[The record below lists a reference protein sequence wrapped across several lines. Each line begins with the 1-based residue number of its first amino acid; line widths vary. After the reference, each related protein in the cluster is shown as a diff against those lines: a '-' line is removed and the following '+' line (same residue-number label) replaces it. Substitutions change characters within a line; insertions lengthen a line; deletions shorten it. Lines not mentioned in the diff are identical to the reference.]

1 MSTQIKRTRLIIT
14 LLVMLFL
21 AGGTALAIQFAKG
34 YRPNLAQLAL
44 NGTGLLS
51 VTSYPK
57 NAQVFI
63 NDRLTTVTDDTLNLS
78 PGEYQVK
85 IIKTGFHPWI
95 KTVSIKPELVSS
107 TDARLFPSIPSLTP
121 LTFYQ
126 VSSPLLS
133 PDGSKLLYILTN
145 SPFSQDNG
153 VYVLSLANSIFP
165 GNQISQIADLSTFD
179 YTQAALVWS
188 PDGSQILALI
198 HDTAKIIAS
207 HLLNPRNLNQAK
219 NLTDTTFRLP
229 LLLNQW
235 QDQQKSINLTNLAR
249 FPEFI
254 QKVASESAVNV
265 YFSPDREKILYTAIK
280 DLEIPENLADK
291 AVPSINPSPQ
301 NRKLEAGKTYVY
313 DLKEDSNYL
322 ISEAK
327 YDSKTAQPLIIDG
340 TIATPPAKEPSQ
352 LTSLLTQ
359 INLLRGAYDPH
370 TTQNLGWYTTNR
382 HLIIT
387 NGEGVSL
394 VEYDD
399 SNPTSIIPTQVEQG
413 LAVPSPDGTHLII
426 LSNLNQQTN
435 VANLISLDLK

>member
-1 MSTQIKRTRLIIT
+1 MSTPIKRTRLLIT
-14 LLVMLFL
+14 LLVSLLL

-44 NGTGLLS
+44 DGTGLLS
-51 VTSYPK
+51 ATSYPK

-63 NDRLTTVTDDTLNLS
+63 NDRLTTVTDDTLNLT
-78 PGEYQVK
+78 PEQYQVK
-85 IIKTGFHPWI
+85 IMKTGFLPWI
-95 KTVSIKPELVSS
+95 KTVSIKPELVST

-133 PDGSKLLYILTN
+133 PDGSKLVYTLTN

-153 VYVLSLANSIFP
+153 VYVLSLANSLFP
-165 GNQISQIADLSTFD
+165 GNQIIQIADLSTFD
-179 YTQAALVWS
+179 YRQATFAWS
-188 PDGSQILALI
+188 PDGSQILTLF
-198 HDTAKIIAS
+198 HDTSKILAS

-235 QDQQKSINLTNLAR
+235 QDQQKSINLTALAR

-291 AVPSINPSPQ
+291 TIPSINPTLQ
-301 NRKLEAGKTYVY
+301 NRRLAAGKTYVY
-313 DLKEDSNYL
+313 DLKEDSNFL
-322 ISEAK
+322 ITEAK
-327 YDSKTAQPLIIDG
+327 YDPKTAQPLIVAG
-340 TIATPPAKEPSQ
+340 TVAASGEKPSE
-352 LTSLLTQ
+352 LTANLAI

-370 TTQNLGWYTTNR
+370 TTQNLGWYTTSR

-387 NGEGVSL
+387 GNEGLSI

-399 SNPTSIIPTQVEQG
+399 NNLTPIIPGPVTER

-426 LSNLNQQTN
+426 LSSLNQQTN

>member
-1 MSTQIKRTRLIIT
+1 MPTQIKRTRLITT
-14 LLVMLFL
+14 LLVSLFL
-21 AGGTALAIQFAKG
+21 AGGTFLAIQFAKG

-63 NDRLTTVTDDTLNLS
+63 NDRLTTVTDDTLNLT
-78 PGEYQVK
+78 PEQYQVK
-85 IIKTGFHPWI
+85 IMKTGFHPWV
-95 KTVSIKPELVSS
+95 KTISIKPELVST

-133 PDGSKLLYILTN
+133 PDGSKLVYTLTN

-165 GNQISQIADLSTFD
+165 GNQIIQIADLSTFD
-179 YTQAALVWS
+179 YRQATLVWS
-188 PDGSQILALI
+188 PDGSQILALF

-235 QDQQKSINLTNLAR
+235 QEQQKSINLTALVR

-265 YFSPDREKILYTAIK
+265 YFSPDREKILYTATK
-280 DLEIPENLADK
+280 DQRIPENLADK
-291 AVPSINPSPQ
+291 VIPSINPTVQ
-301 NRKLEAGKTYVY
+301 NRQLLAGKTYVY

-322 ISEAK
+322 ITEAK
-327 YDSKTAQPLIIDG
+327 YNPKTAQPLIVDG
-340 TIATPPAKEPSQ
+340 TIATVAEKPTP
-352 LTSLLTQ
+352 LTSLLAV
-359 INLLRGAYDPH
+359 INLLRAAYDPH
-370 TTQNLGWYTTNR
+370 TTQNLSWYTTSR

-387 NGEGVSL
+387 ANEDISI

-399 SNPTSIIPTQVEQG
+399 NNLTPIISTQVAEG

>member
-1 MSTQIKRTRLIIT
+1 MSTPIKRTRLLIT
-14 LLVMLFL
+14 LLVTLLL

-63 NDRLTTVTDDTLNLS
+63 NDRLTTVTDDTLNLT
-78 PGEYQVK
+78 PEQYQVK
-85 IIKTGFHPWI
+85 IIKTGFHPWT
-95 KTVSIKPELVSS
+95 KTIAIKPELVST

-126 VSSPLLS
+126 VASPLLS
-133 PDGSKLLYILTN
+133 PDGSKLVYILTN

-165 GNQISQIADLSTFD
+165 GNQIIQIADLSTFD
-179 YTQAALVWS
+179 YRQATFAWS
-188 PDGSQILALI
+188 PDGSQILALF
-198 HDTAKIIAS
+198 HDSAKIIAS

-235 QDQQKSINLTNLAR
+235 QAQQKSINLISLAR

-265 YFSPDREKILYTAIK
+265 YFSPDREKVLYTAIK

-291 AVPSINPSPQ
+291 AIPSINPTPQ
-301 NRKLEAGKTYVY
+301 NRKLGAGKTYVY

-322 ISEAK
+322 INEAK
-327 YDSKTAQPLIIDG
+327 YNPEIAQPLIVDG
-340 TIATPPAKEPSQ
+340 TVATPAKKPSE
-352 LTSLLTQ
+352 LTTLLAV

-370 TTQNLGWYTTNR
+370 TTQNLSWYTTSR

-387 NGEGVSL
+387 GEAGLSI

-399 SNPTSIIPTQVEQG
+399 NNLIPIIPGPVTEG

>member
-1 MSTQIKRTRLIIT
+1 MSTPIKRTRLLIT
-14 LLVMLFL
+14 LLVSLL
-21 AGGTALAIQFAKG
+21 LVGGTALAIQFAKG

-44 NGTGLLS
+44 DGTGLLS
-51 VTSYPK
+51 ATSYPK

-63 NDRLTTVTDDTLNLS
+63 NDRLTTVTDDTLNLT
-78 PGEYQVK
+78 PEQYQVK
-85 IIKTGFHPWI
+85 IMKTGFLPWI
-95 KTVSIKPELVSS
+95 KTVSIKPELVST

-133 PDGSKLLYILTN
+133 PDGSKLVYTLTN

-165 GNQISQIADLSTFD
+165 GNQIIQIADLSTFD
-179 YTQAALVWS
+179 YRQATFAWS
-188 PDGSQILALI
+188 PDGSQILTLF
-198 HDTAKIIAS
+198 HDTNKIIAS

-235 QDQQKSINLTNLAR
+235 QDQQKSINLTALAR

-291 AVPSINPSPQ
+291 AIPSINPTPQ
-301 NRKLEAGKTYVY
+301 NRKLGAGKTYVY
-313 DLKEDSNYL
+313 DLKEDSNFL
-322 ISEAK
+322 ITEAK
-327 YDSKTAQPLIIDG
+327 YDPGSAQPLIVAG
-340 TIATPPAKEPSQ
+340 TVAANGEKPSE
-352 LTSLLTQ
+352 LTANLAV

-370 TTQNLGWYTTNR
+370 TTQNLSWYTTSR

-387 NGEGVSL
+387 GNEGLSI

-399 SNPTSIIPTQVEQG
+399 NNLTSIIPGPVTEG

>member
-1 MSTQIKRTRLIIT
+1 MSTPIKRTRLLIT
-14 LLVMLFL
+14 LLVTLLL

-63 NDRLTTVTDDTLNLS
+63 NDRLTTVTDDTLNLT
-78 PGEYQVK
+78 PEQYQVK
-85 IIKTGFHPWI
+85 IMKTGFHPWV
-95 KTVSIKPELVSS
+95 KTISIKPELVST

-133 PDGSKLLYILTN
+133 PDGSKLVYTLTN

-165 GNQISQIADLSTFD
+165 GNQIIQIADLSTFD
-179 YTQAALVWS
+179 YRQATLVWS
-188 PDGSQILALI
+188 PDGSQILALF

-235 QDQQKSINLTNLAR
+235 QDQQKRINLTALAR

-291 AVPSINPSPQ
+291 AIPSINPTPQ
-301 NRKLEAGKTYVY
+301 NRKLGAGKTYVY
-313 DLKEDSNYL
+313 DLKEDSNFL
-322 ISEAK
+322 ITEAK
-327 YDSKTAQPLIIDG
+327 YDPKSAQPLIVDG
-340 TIATPPAKEPSQ
+340 TVAASGEKPSE
-352 LTSLLTQ
+352 LTANLAV
-359 INLLRGAYDPH
+359 INLLRGAYGPH
-370 TTQNLGWYTTNR
+370 TPQTLGWYTTSR

-387 NGEGVSL
+387 GEAGLSI

-399 SNPTSIIPTQVEQG
+399 NNLIPIIPGPVTEG

>member
-1 MSTQIKRTRLIIT
+1 MSTPIKRTRLLIT
-14 LLVMLFL
+14 LLVTLLL
-21 AGGTALAIQFAKG
+21 AGGTVLAIQFAKG

-44 NGTGLLS
+44 DGTGLLS
-51 VTSYPK
+51 ATSYPK

-63 NDRLTTVTDDTLNLS
+63 NDRLTTVTDDTLNLT
-78 PGEYQVK
+78 PELYQVK
-85 IIKTGFHPWI
+85 IMKTGFLPWI
-95 KTVSIKPELVSS
+95 KTVSIKPELVST

-133 PDGSKLLYILTN
+133 PDGSKLVYTLTN

-153 VYVLSLANSIFP
+153 VYVLSLANSLFP
-165 GNQISQIADLSTFD
+165 GNQIIQIADLAAFD
-179 YTQAALVWS
+179 YRQATFAWS
-188 PDGSQILALI
+188 PDGSQILALF
-198 HDTAKIIAS
+198 HDTSKIIAS

-235 QDQQKSINLTNLAR
+235 QDQQKSINLTALAR

-280 DLEIPENLADK
+280 DLEIPENLTDK
-291 AVPSINPSPQ
+291 AIPSINPTPQ
-301 NRKLEAGKTYVY
+301 NRKLGAGKTYVY
-313 DLKEDSNYL
+313 DLKEDSNFL
-322 ISEAK
+322 ITEAK
-327 YDSKTAQPLIIDG
+327 YDPETAQPLIVAG
-340 TIATPPAKEPSQ
+340 TVAASGKKPSE
-352 LTSLLTQ
+352 LTANLAV

-370 TTQNLGWYTTNR
+370 TTQNLGWYTTSR

-387 NGEGVSL
+387 GNEGLSI

-399 SNPTSIIPTQVEQG
+399 NNLTPIIPGPVTEG